1 MEAREGSEMVSLGS
15 RARDRSWTLPRI
27 DIRLLVGLG
36 LVAVAIAGGLNFAS
50 QVQVTE
56 PVVVAARTIPAGHVI
71 ASSDLTVTQA
81 RIDGASGALVIGEA
95 EIGSVVGQTAGQT
108 IHEGALIVRPD
119 LGGGPVIASDQV
131 AVTVAVAAD
140 AVYGQLRRGA
150 EVAVMAT
157 SEPGRPQSQTATLL
171 DRATVYHVALDAS
184 RVTLGGGGS
193 DASGRITNVTL
204 LVPRT
209 EAEAVTH
216 ALVNGTLTL
225 LLVAPPT
232 ATEAAP

>member
-1 MEAREGSEMVSLGS
+1 MVSLGS
-15 RARDRSWTLPRI
+15 RAGHRSWALPRI
-27 DIRLLVGLG
+27 DIRLLVGLA
-36 LVAVAIAGGLNFAS
+36 LAAVALVGGLSFAG
-50 QVQVTE
+50 QMQITE

-71 ASSDLTVTQA
+71 AASDLTVTQA
-81 RIDGASGALVIGEA
+81 RIEGASGALVIGEA
-95 EIGSVVGQTAGQT
+95 EIGSVIGRTAGQT
-108 IHEGALIVRPD
+108 IHVGALVARPD
-119 LGGGPVIASDQV
+119 LGGGPVIGSDQV

-150 EVAVMAT
+150 EVSVMAT
-157 SEPGRPQSQTATLL
+157 SEPGRPQSQTTTLL

-193 DASGRITNVTL
+193 DATGRITNVTL
-204 LVPRT
+204 LVPRV

-225 LLVAPPT
+225 LLVAPT
-232 ATEAAP
+232 AAAESAP